1 LGGWGGRQR
10 VVISFISAHSSPSH
24 APSLFRFRPPLLL
37 LPARTVWG
45 LRARAAQWQ
54 AANLPA
60 WLLPPPIHAQAWH
73 HSYANPRRERKVHH
87 SSTMVVGMSGGFC
100 FYYIYILLCA
110 LTDPKSRR
118 RSTSLARGRGR
129 GRGVW
134 AWSPVHSCRQC
145 QATGRT
151 KAAPRLCTSHCHAHL
166 AKAHGPPPLAR
177 TRTSP
182 LISHCHCHLPVRA
195 CMHGHPLARH
205 GLTGREQSTTP
216 RHRPVRS
223 RPSSGSGSGPP
234 AHACVRACACAT
246 LPARSWAAWSPM
258 CEDD

>member
-1 LGGWGGRQR
+1 
-10 VVISFISAHSSPSH
+10 
-24 APSLFRFRPPLLL
+24 
-37 LPARTVWG
+37 
-45 LRARAAQWQ
+45 
-54 AANLPA
+54 
-60 WLLPPPIHAQAWH
+60 
-73 HSYANPRRERKVHH
+73 
-87 SSTMVVGMSGGFC
+87 MSGGFC

-110 LTDPKSRR
+110 LTDPESRR

-134 AWSPVHSCRQC
+134 ACSPVHSCRQC

-182 LISHCHCHLPVRA
+182 LISHCHCHCHLPVRA

-234 AHACVRACACAT
+234 AHACVRACAC
-246 LPARSWAAWSPM
+246 LPAQLCAQLGSVVSDVRGRLNSRAVASCNRVAAPARCRLAACSSTLFLLFTRLSFYLNFAILKL
-258 CEDD
+258 

>member
-1 LGGWGGRQR
+1 
-10 VVISFISAHSSPSH
+10 
-24 APSLFRFRPPLLL
+24 
-37 LPARTVWG
+37 
-45 LRARAAQWQ
+45 
-54 AANLPA
+54 
-60 WLLPPPIHAQAWH
+60 
-73 HSYANPRRERKVHH
+73 
-87 SSTMVVGMSGGFC
+87 MSGGFC
-100 FYYIYILLCA
+100 FYYICILLCA
-110 LTDPKSRR
+110 LTDPESRR

-129 GRGVW
+129 GRGVGH
-134 AWSPVHSCRQC
+134 ARRFTVAGSARPR
-145 QATGRT
+145 GRRT

-166 AKAHGPPPLAR
+166 AKAHGPPPR

-182 LISHCHCHLPVRA
+182 ISTHLALPLPLHLPVRA

-234 AHACVRACACAT
+234 AHACVRAPAC
-246 LPARSWAAWSPM
+246 LRNSARSWAAWSPM